1 MAATARCSSVL
12 DRTQTVMGARPLR
25 AWLMRP
31 LTALERI
38 QDRLDA
44 VEEFAF
50 KATERGRLRD
60 TLRAVHDLERLVG
73 RVAIGT
79 AGPRDL
85 VALRQ
90 SLAAIPRVRLV
101 LEPMA
106 APLVKS
112 LVGELDDLAD
122 VRDALAAALIEEPP
136 ALARDG
142 GMIRDGVDPE
152 LDALRDISRS
162 GREHIAAMEEAERAR
177 TGIGSLNIRYNRVFG
192 YYIEISKTNLDG
204 CPTTITAS
212 RRWPAASASSRRR

>member
-1 MAATARCSSVL
+1 MI
-12 DRTQTVMGARPLR
+12 DRTQTAWARGPPR

-50 KATERGRLRD
+50 KATERGRPARCAQ
-60 TLRAVHDLERLVG
+60 AVHDLERLIG

-106 APLVKS
+106 APLVQS

-122 VRDALAAALIEEPP
+122 VRDALASALVE
-136 ALARDG
+136 
-142 GMIRDGVDPE
+142 
-152 LDALRDISRS
+152 
-162 GREHIAAMEEAERAR
+162 
-177 TGIGSLNIRYNRVFG
+177 
-192 YYIEISKTNLDG
+192 
-204 CPTTITAS
+204 S
-212 RRWPAASASSRRR
+212 RRCWPATAA

>member
-1 MAATARCSSVL
+1 MTFRHLEILEGAEGGRDGSLLSVL
-12 DRTQTVMGARPLR
+12 DRTQTVMGARRLR

-106 APLVKS
+106 
-112 LVGELDDLAD
+112 G
-122 VRDALAAALIEEPP
+122 AARP
-136 ALARDG
+136 AAWSASSTISPTCATRWP
-142 GMIRDGVDPE
+142 R
-152 LDALRDISRS
+152 RWSRS
-162 GREHIAAMEEAERAR
+162 R
-177 TGIGSLNIRYNRVFG
+177 
-192 YYIEISKTNLDG
+192 
-204 CPTTITAS
+204 
-212 RRWPAASASSRRR
+212 RRWPATAA